1 MNSATQDVLHE
12 SLDQSSKLVS
22 YVYPACHAERR
33 SRPWPLI
40 CGVLLLML
48 LASLATPAQTINV
61 RLSIVSQA
69 PRRVRVEY
77 ERAGGTKVWSFRH
90 TYAGIMGLGE
100 RIESLS
106 LFDDQG
112 SEIIVRKL
120 APGEYEAARE
130 ATKARYEVKLDPP
143 LDPNAAAHVSW
154 LREERGML
162 MLGDLLPLAPAR
174 IKLNLIL
181 PDNWKVATLEARNVA
196 GQYESENPESAIFF
210 IAPDLRVAQH
220 SVRGMDFRFATTGSW
235 AFADR
240 DVEDL
245 IDDILKEHIRAIGGI
260 PRKSALVL
268 LVPFAQPSE
277 PGGWSAE
284 TRAGTIVLLAGRTT
298 SKALGLA
305 RLSVPLAH
313 ELLHLWI
320 PNGLA
325 LSGDYDWFYEGFTVY
340 QSMRLNVRFGHLNF
354 QDYLDSLSRAYNT
367 YLSLRDGDGLSVVDT
382 STRRW
387 SGSAALIYNK
397 GLLIAALYD
406 LRIRQ
411 QSDGKRSL
419 DDVYRLLFRR
429 HKVGTATREGNDAVI
444 DALNQVAGEPDFTK
458 RFVKSV
464 NRIDLTTLLAP
475 YGLKVIRH
483 AAKTQIVVTDS
494 PGPAQ
499 RDLLRQMGYN

>member
-1 MNSATQDVLHE
+1 
-12 SLDQSSKLVS
+12 
-22 YVYPACHAERR
+22 
-33 SRPWPLI
+33 
-40 CGVLLLML
+40 
-48 LASLATPAQTINV
+48 
-61 RLSIVSQA
+61 
-69 PRRVRVEY
+69 
-77 ERAGGTKVWSFRH
+77 
-90 TYAGIMGLGE
+90 
-100 RIESLS
+100 
-106 LFDDQG
+106 
-112 SEIIVRKL
+112 
-120 APGEYEAARE
+120 
-130 ATKARYEVKLDPP
+130 
-143 LDPNAAAHVSW
+143 
-154 LREERGML
+154 
-162 MLGDLLPLAPAR
+162 
-174 IKLNLIL
+174 
-181 PDNWKVATLEARNVA
+181 
-196 GQYESENPESAIFF
+196 
-210 IAPDLRVAQH
+210 
-220 SVRGMDFRFATTGSW
+220 
-235 AFADR
+235 
-240 DVEDL
+240 
-245 IDDILKEHIRAIGGI
+245 
-260 PRKSALVL
+260 
-268 LVPFAQPSE
+268 
-277 PGGWSAE
+277 
-284 TRAGTIVLLAGRTT
+284 
-298 SKALGLA
+298 
-305 RLSVPLAH
+305 
-313 ELLHLWI
+313 LHLWI

-340 QSMRLNVRFGHLNF
+340 QSMRLNVRLGHLNF

-382 STRRW
+382 SMRRW

-483 AAKTQIVVTDS
+483 ATKTQIVIADS